1 MHAAH
6 QKHIRRSSVPF
17 FRYDVMATLVEYPP
31 APLTLDELVLSG
43 CELEQDPKKTSAVGS
58 ARERSPND
66 RDPESEIPPPYSRF
80 KETRHRLSQ
89 LNQGTEKAVKTGFGT
104 DLPPGLA
111 LAKIAEH
118 EAFCDGFSR
127 ADAEA
132 ALQGLELGT
141 FLFRSY
147 SGGRA
152 SGNGARNATGG
163 GDRSRSGAKHTP
175 KETNAVVMSVTSAG
189 GLTGSIVRHLV
200 LRAVE
205 PSGDIDF
212 ENEDDE
218 DGDGEGGVSCG
229 IIGPDRNV
237 DSLLLRIRKMFY
249 EDNSATAASRLSR
262 EGASAGLDTPNA
274 SLLEAL
280 SR

>member
-1 MHAAH
+1 
-6 QKHIRRSSVPF
+6 
-17 FRYDVMATLVEYPP
+17 MATLVEYPP

-43 CELEQDPKKTSAVGS
+43 CELEQDPKKTSAIGS
-58 ARERSPND
+58 ARESLPND
-66 RDPESEIPPPYSRF
+66 SDPESEIPPSYSRF

-89 LNQGTEKAVKTGFGT
+89 LGRGTADAVKTGFGT

-147 SGGRA
+147 SDGRA
-152 SGNGARNATGG
+152 SGNGAKNASGG
-163 GDRSRSGAKHTP
+163 GGNSSRSGAKDTP
-175 KETNAVVMSVTSAG
+175 KDTNAVVMSVTSAG
-189 GLTGSIVRHLV
+189 KSTGSIVRHLV

-212 ENEDDE
+212 DNEDDE
-218 DGDGEGGVSCG
+218 DADGEGGVSCG
-229 IIGPDRNV
+229 NIGPDRNV

-249 EDNSATAASRLSR
+249 EDNSATAASGLSR